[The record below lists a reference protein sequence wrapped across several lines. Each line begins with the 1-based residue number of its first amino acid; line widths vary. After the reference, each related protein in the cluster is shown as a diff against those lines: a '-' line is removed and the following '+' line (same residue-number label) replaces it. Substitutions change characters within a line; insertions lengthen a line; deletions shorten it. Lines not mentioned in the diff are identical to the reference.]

1 MTAAPPVMAVDL
13 GKTNG
18 RAGLWREGHAV
29 ATVDG
34 PGAPGLAETGGAP
47 AAAYAIGLLNRRL
60 HESTGC
66 APEVVCVGGA
76 GATAAPDAAAL
87 LAELLHRELS
97 VRRVGVTSDAIT
109 AHAGALGGAAGVV
122 LSAGTGAVAVG
133 VSRDGRCELVDGW
146 GQWLG
151 DDGGGA
157 WVGRFALRAVL
168 RARDGRGRVT
178 ALSSCAQDRY
188 GDLTQLPATLA
199 AGDNLA
205 AATAAFG
212 PDVARCAAA
221 GDAVAQIVIDS
232 AATVLAE
239 TTVAAAWAV
248 QRGQRGDAADAHRG
262 AYEGADHRAD
272 HRPEH
277 RADHRTDDGAVAV
290 VFVGGLAHW
299 GDVLLVPWGDAL
311 VAGAHRVGIR
321 VDVREPLGSS
331 LDGAALLA
339 ARTGLPH
346 RAQVRW
352 FPGAPQEAA

>member
-1 MTAAPPVMAVDL
+1 MTAAASVMAVDL
-13 GKTNG
+13 GKTGG
-18 RAGLWREGHAV
+18 RAGLWRDGRPV

-34 PGAPGLAETGGAP
+34 PGARGLTEEGGGR
-47 AAAYAIGLLNRRL
+47 AAAYAISLLGRRL

-66 APEVVCVGGA
+66 APEVVCVGAA

-168 RARDGRGRVT
+168 QARDGRGRVT

-212 PDVARCAAA
+212 PDVARCAGA
-221 GDAVAQIVIDS
+221 GDAVAQTVIDG
-232 AATVLAE
+232 AAAALAE
-239 TTVAAAWAV
+239 TTVAAVRAV
-248 QRGQRGDAADAHRG
+248 QHDDRDTAPDAV
-262 AYEGADHRAD
+262 
-272 HRPEH
+272 P
-277 RADHRTDDGAVAV
+277 V
-290 VFVGGLAHW
+290 VLVGGLSHW
-299 GDVLLVPWGDAL
+299 GPVLLDPWRTAL
-311 VAGAHRVGIR
+311 AEASRRAGIR
-321 VDVREPLGSS
+321 VDVRSPLGTS

-339 ARTGLPH
+339 TQAGLPH
-346 RAQVRW
+346 QSQVLR
-352 FPGAPQEAA
+352 FPAAPEEDA

>member
-1 MTAAPPVMAVDL
+1 MTTAAPVMAVDL
-13 GKTNG
+13 GKTSG
-18 RAGLWREGHAV
+18 RAGLWRDGHAV
-29 ATVDG
+29 ATVEG
-34 PGAPGLAETGGAP
+34 PGAPGLAEPGGAP

-60 HESTGC
+60 DEATGC

-76 GATAAPDAAAL
+76 GATAAPGAAAL

-97 VRRVGVTSDAIT
+97 VRRVGVTSDAVT

-133 VSRDGRCELVDGW
+133 VSWDGRCELVDGW

-168 RARDGRGRVT
+168 QARDGRGRAT
-178 ALSSCAQDRY
+178 ALTASAQERY
-188 GDLTQLPATLA
+188 GDLAQLPATLA

-212 PDVARCAAA
+212 PDVARCAAS
-221 GDAVAQIVIDS
+221 GDAVAQLVIDS
-232 AATVLAE
+232 AATMLAE
-239 TTVAAAWAV
+239 TTVAAARGVRRHDRGTADDAGRRPDHWAENRA
-248 QRGQRGDAADAHRG
+248 QGGAHD
-262 AYEGADHRAD
+262 EAD
-272 HRPEH
+272 HRP
-277 RADHRTDDGAVAV
+277 VAV

-299 GDVLLVPWGDAL
+299 GDVLLGPWRDAL
-311 VAGAHRVGIR
+311 AEGSHRAGVQ
-321 VDVREPLGSS
+321 VEVREPLGTS

-339 ARTGLPH
+339 ARTELPH
-346 RAQVRW
+346 ESQVRW
-352 FPGAPQEAA
+352 FQAGSEEEA